1 MDSVISKAIEEGIPV
16 LLAVA
21 GLFFILV
28 AIAEIEKIKI
38 NGKPLRFFS
47 ASIGFSLLVIGVS
60 LYLQG
65 SNTSVTDEPNI
76 DESDIETLV
85 ELPSDW
91 FSSGESIIFSGHSNA
106 DRDFGVAE
114 FKDNN
119 YDQAAN
125 FFEKAVFAD
134 PNDPEVQI
142 YLNNSKIRKLT
153 SRVVLAAIVP
163 AEKEQNY
170 AEAILR
176 GVADSQR
183 LCNENQQ
190 TAIEILIVDD
200 GNDINRVS
208 KVSNQVVEMKVNNK
222 EIVGVIGHYT
232 SSATREGLK
241 AYDQSNL
248 AVISPTSTSD
258 FLQSKVF
265 FRTPPSDRL
274 NGSELAKY
282 VIRSLGKVEV
292 EVLYTPDDP
301 YSESLLRAFKTEFEK
316 LGGTTQENDISAGDL
331 NVENFIESLDE
342 EVSAIVL
349 LPSADFAAR
358 AIALSRVTKGT
369 NSRNA
374 LPLFGGDTLYSP
386 EILQGGGSAVEG
398 LVIAI
403 PWFPTERSA
412 YATRASERWGGQV
425 NWATAMS
432 FDATQAFCYAIS
444 DKTSISRSDIIESLN
459 SISVPASDTSGA
471 QFSFDSSGNATRSPV
486 LVKVVNAL
494 EDPEVDTPRDTNY
507 GFKLIEQ

>member
-1 MDSVISKAIEEGIPV
+1 MDSIISRAIEEGIPV

-28 AIAEIEKIKI
+28 SIAEIETIRV
-38 NGKPLRFFS
+38 NGKPLRFF
-47 ASIGFSLLVIGVS
+47 AGSIGFSLLVIGVS
-60 LYLQG
+60 LYLQ
-65 SNTSVTDEPNI
+65 SSDTPITEEP
-76 DESDIETLV
+76 EPEEPGIETRA
-85 ELPSDW
+85 ELPSEW

-114 FKDNN
+114 FQDNN
-119 YDQAAN
+119 YAQAAN
-125 FFEKAVFAD
+125 FFKKAVLAD

-142 YLNNSKIRKLT
+142 YLNNSEIRKLT

-183 LCNENQQ
+183 LCNEKQQ

-200 GNDINRVS
+200 GNDLNRVS
-208 KVSNQVVEMKVNNK
+208 KISKQVVEMKVNNK
-222 EIVGVIGHYT
+222 EIMGVIGHYT
-232 SSATREGLK
+232 SSATREGLN

-248 AVISPTSTSD
+248 AIISPTSTSD

-265 FRTPPSDRL
+265 FRTPPSDSL

-301 YSESLLRAFKTEFEK
+301 YSESLLKAFKTEFEN
-316 LGGTTQENDISAGDL
+316 LGGTTQDKDISAGDL
-331 NVENFIESLDE
+331 NIEDFIESLDE
-342 EVSAIVL
+342 KISAIVL
-349 LPSADFAAR
+349 FPSADFAAR
-358 AIALSRVTKGT
+358 AVAITRAAKDINFG
-369 NSRNA
+369 NA

-386 EILQGGGSAVEG
+386 EILQGGGSAVED
-398 LVIAI
+398 LVISV
-403 PWFPTERSA
+403 PWFSTEMSGYAASA
-412 YATRASERWGGQV
+412 NERWGGQV

-432 FDATQAFCYAIS
+432 FDATQAFCYAIWNT
-444 DKTSISRSDIIESLN
+444 TSISRAGVIESLK
-459 SISVPASDTSGA
+459 SLSLPASDTSGV
-471 QFSFDSSGNATRSPV
+471 QFSFDSSGNVNRYPV

-494 EDPEVDTPRDTNY
+494 EDAEVDTPRDTNY
-507 GFKLIEQ
+507 GFKLIE